1 MKKVR
6 NDREKKGDEAVMT
19 LLTPRE
25 KVARSGRRRPRTA
38 PAHVLT
44 PTELGYDEVKGK
56 LFYNVSFKAQSNVF
70 FWKHCFWPCF
80 LKVLTNQE
88 TLFTVIFP
96 EGEQLGNIVS

>member
-44 PTELGYDEVKGK
+44 PTELGYDEERGK

-80 LKVLTNQE
+80 LKVDKHE
-88 TLFTVIFP
+88 
-96 EGEQLGNIVS
+96 NIVF